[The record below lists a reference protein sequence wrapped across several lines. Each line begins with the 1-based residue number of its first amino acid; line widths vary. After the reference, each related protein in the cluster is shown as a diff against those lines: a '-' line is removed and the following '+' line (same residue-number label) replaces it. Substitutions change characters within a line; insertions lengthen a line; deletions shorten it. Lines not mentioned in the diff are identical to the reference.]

1 MKMIIKEPITNLGDT
16 IKIPAFIIND
26 RTLTFEEIGVYMKIS
41 SMIEDGEEHIT
52 IEKLSAQSPDGKSKV
67 RTAINGL
74 IEKGYI
80 IRKQTRCNGLY
91 AANQFTLNP
100 EKI

>member
-1 MKMIIKEPITNLGDT
+1 MIIKEPVTNLDDT

-52 IEKLSAQSPDGKSKV
+52 IEKLSAQSPDGRTKV
-67 RTAINGL
+67 TTALNGL

-80 IRKQTRCNGLY
+80 IRQQPRRNGLY
-91 AANQFTLNP
+91 NANHFILNP
-100 EKI
+100 EEYK

>member
-1 MKMIIKEPITNLGDT
+1 MKMIIKEPVTNLDDT

-41 SMIEDGEEHIT
+41 SMIDDGEEHIT
-52 IEKLSAQSPDGKSKV
+52 IEKLSAQSPDGRTKV
-67 RTAINGL
+67 TTALNKL

-80 IRKQTRCNGLY
+80 IRQQTRRNGRY
-91 AANQFTLNP
+91 YANQFTLNP

>member
-1 MKMIIKEPITNLGDT
+1 MKMIIKEPVTNLDET
-16 IKIPAFIIND
+16 IKIPAFIVND
-26 RTLTFEEIGVYMKIS
+26 RTLTFEEIGIYMKIS

-52 IEKLSAQSPDGKSKV
+52 IEKLSAQSPDVKSKV

-80 IRKQTRCNGLY
+80 IRKQTRRNGRY
-91 AANQFTLNP
+91 YANQFTLNP

>member
-1 MKMIIKEPITNLGDT
+1 MIIKEPVTNPDDT

-52 IEKLSAQSPDGKSKV
+52 IEKLSAQSPDGKTKV
-67 RTAINGL
+67 RTALNGL
-74 IEKGYI
+74 LEKGYI
-80 IRKQTRCNGLY
+80 IRKQTRRNGLY
-91 AANQFTLNP
+91 NANHFILNP
-100 EKI
+100 EEYK

>member
-1 MKMIIKEPITNLGDT
+1 MKMIIKEPVTNLDET
-16 IKIPAFIIND
+16 IKIPAFIVND

-41 SMIEDGEEHIT
+41 SMIEDEEEHIT
-52 IEKLSAQSPDGKSKV
+52 IEKLSAQSPDGRTKV
-67 RTAINGL
+67 TTALNKL

-80 IRKQTRCNGLY
+80 IRQQTRRNGLY

>member
-1 MKMIIKEPITNLGDT
+1 MIIKEPITNLDDT

-26 RTLTFEEIGVYMKIS
+26 RTLTFEEIGIYMKIS

-52 IEKLSAQSPDGKSKV
+52 IEKLSAQSPDGKTKV
-67 RTAINGL
+67 TTAINKL
-74 IEKGYI
+74 IEKEYI

-91 AANQFTLNP
+91 AANQFTLTP
-100 EKI
+100 EIK